1 LPLYYRPPMARRSPG
16 RYLAPLALAA
26 TVAGAYLIVHEG
38 LTHNSST
45 SSSHVSSR
53 ATTTAKRGKTEKA
66 KVYVV
71 QPGDT
76 LSSIAQKT
84 GVSVDTLEALN
95 PKLVDP
101 NSLQAAQRL
110 KLRR

>member
-1 LPLYYRPPMARRSPG
+1 MPLYDRPAMVRRSPG

-26 TVAGAYLIVHEG
+26 TVAGTYLIVHAG
-38 LTHNSST
+38 LTHQTST
-45 SSSHVSSR
+45 TTSHVTSR
-53 ATTTAKRGKTEKA
+53 PTTNVKHSKSRKA
-66 KVYVV
+66 KFYVV

-84 GVSVDTLEALN
+84 GVSISTLEALN

-101 NSLQAAQRL
+101 NSLQTAQRL
-110 KLRR
+110 RLRR

>member
-1 LPLYYRPPMARRSPG
+1 
-16 RYLAPLALAA
+16 
-26 TVAGAYLIVHEG
+26 LIVHAG
-38 LTHNSST
+38 LTHKSSNT
-45 SSSHVSSR
+45 SSHVSSR
-53 ATTTAKRGKTEKA
+53 PSTPTKHGKSGRA
-66 KVYVV
+66 RFYIV

-84 GVSVDTLEALN
+84 GVSVSTLEALN

>member
-1 LPLYYRPPMARRSPG
+1 MARRSPG

-26 TVAGAYLIVHEG
+26 TVAGTYLIVHAG
-38 LTHNSST
+38 LTHKSST

-53 ATTTAKRGKTEKA
+53 PATTAKRGKSEKA
-66 KVYVV
+66 KFYVV

-84 GVSVDTLEALN
+84 GVSIVTLEALN
-95 PKLVDP
+95 PKVVDP

>member
-1 LPLYYRPPMARRSPG
+1 M
-16 RYLAPLALAA
+16 
-26 TVAGAYLIVHEG
+26 
-38 LTHNSST
+38 
-45 SSSHVSSR
+45 
-53 ATTTAKRGKTEKA
+53 
-66 KVYVV
+66 

>member
-1 LPLYYRPPMARRSPG
+1 MARRSPG

-26 TVAGAYLIVHEG
+26 AVAGTYLIVHAG

-45 SSSHVSSR
+45 STSHVSSR
-53 ATTTAKRGKTEKA
+53 ATTAKRGKTEKA
-66 KVYVV
+66 KFYVV

-76 LSSIAQKT
+76 LSSISQKT
-84 GVSVDTLEALN
+84 GVSVVTLEALN

>member
-1 LPLYYRPPMARRSPG
+1 MARRSPG

-26 TVAGAYLIVHEG
+26 TVAGTYLIVHAG
-38 LTHNSST
+38 LTHTSST

-53 ATTTAKRGKTEKA
+53 ATNNAKRGKNHQA
-66 KVYVV
+66 KIYVV

-84 GVSVDTLEALN
+84 RVSVATLEALN
-95 PKLVDP
+95 PKLVDDP

>member
-1 LPLYYRPPMARRSPG
+1 MPLYYRPPMARRSPG

-26 TVAGAYLIVHEG
+26 TVAGTYLIVHAG
-38 LTHNSST
+38 LTHKSST
-45 SSSHVSSR
+45 STSHVSSR
-53 ATTTAKRGKTEKA
+53 ATTAAKRGKTEKA
-66 KVYVV
+66 KFYVV

-84 GVSVDTLEALN
+84 GVSIDTLEALN

>member
-1 LPLYYRPPMARRSPG
+1 MARRSPG

-26 TVAGAYLIVHEG
+26 TVAGTYLIVHAG
-38 LTHNSST
+38 LTHKSST
-45 SSSHVSSR
+45 STSHVSSR
-53 ATTTAKRGKTEKA
+53 ATTNAKRGKNEKA
-66 KVYVV
+66 KFYVV

-84 GVSVDTLEALN
+84 GVSIATLEALN